1 MKRSGIVFAF
11 IVIFS
16 ISCINESNDVKTA
29 FNIDFNNT
37 VLKDVRLAGIADS
50 LYYIFLQFDKHN
62 PVGRIAHF
70 KVSHNYIFIA
80 DHRNKLFVFKKN
92 GEVCSVLNKTGKG
105 PGEYISIEDFTISDD
120 ERFIYIL
127 DPGNKKIIKC
137 TLSGEYVNSY
147 PLKYSHAAHIEIL
160 RDGCFC
166 IYQSAR
172 FSDDNSSIYITDS
185 LFNLKKKI
193 FYDGDQDFLRR
204 IPYLIDVEWYRF
216 NNNIYFREPFQSTVY
231 RIDQAIGLDPYIN
244 IDFGNR
250 GIPDYAYEDT
260 KLYQDIASE
269 CYQLKDIVES
279 ENYFFL
285 KVFYQNVNHQ
295 YLYIKKDNELIRL
308 KSPGLVND
316 PDDTAYFWP
325 QYIDESNIMYS
336 IDYADELFENTGS
349 HNAVIDFE
357 KTVGSNEN
365 PIIVCVELIYTNKNG
380 HRGD

>member
-1 MKRSGIVFAF
+1 MKRSCIFFVFT
-11 IVIFS
+11 IIS
-16 ISCINESNDVKTA
+16 SNSCINESNNVKTA

-37 VLKDVRLAGIADS
+37 VLKDVSMAGIADS
-50 LYYIFLQFDKHN
+50 LYYIFLQHDKHN
-62 PVGRIAHF
+62 PVGRISHF

-80 DHRNKLFVFKKN
+80 DRQNKLFVFKKN
-92 GEVCSVLNKTGKG
+92 GEVFSVLNKTGKG
-105 PGEYISIEDFTISDD
+105 PDEYISIEDFAVSDD

-137 TLSGEYVNSY
+137 TLSGEYINSY
-147 PLKYSHAAHIEIL
+147 SLKYNHAAHIGIL
-160 RDGCFC
+160 KNGCFC

-193 FYDGDQDFLRR
+193 FYDSDQDFLRR

-216 NNNIYFREPFQSTVY
+216 NKDIYFREPFQSTVY

-250 GIPDYAYEDT
+250 GIPNYAYEDT
-260 KLYQDIASE
+260 KLYQDITSK
-269 CYQLKDIVES
+269 CYQLTAIVES

-285 KVFYQNVNHQ
+285 KVFYQNGNNQ

-316 PDDTAYFWP
+316 LDNTADFWP
-325 QYIDESNIMYS
+325 QYIDESDIMYRIGYS
-336 IDYADELFENTGS
+336 DEIFENIRS
-349 HNAVIDFE
+349 QNAVIDFE
-357 KTVGSNEN
+357 KTLGSNEN
-365 PIIVCVELIYTNKNG
+365 PIIVCAELKSPDENG
-380 HRGD
+380 RRGN